1 MAHLGKVN
9 LKPLSKQKA
18 RLSMKRNIGKEG
30 FISKEEFYSN
40 WDSIFKKK
48 DDTEDKEDKED

>member
-40 WDSIFKKK
+40 WDRIFKKK
-48 DDTEDKEDKED
+48 DDTEDKED